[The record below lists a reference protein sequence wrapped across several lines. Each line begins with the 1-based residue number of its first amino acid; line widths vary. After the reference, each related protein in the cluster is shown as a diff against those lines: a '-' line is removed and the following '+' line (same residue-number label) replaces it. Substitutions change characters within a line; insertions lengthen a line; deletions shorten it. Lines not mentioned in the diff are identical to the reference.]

1 MVKGRRIT
9 WRPGLE
15 HDGLV
20 FEPGKAG
27 RKRNK
32 WNLRS
37 DLRQQSAVINGM
49 GLHDRRVAIN
59 TAGAIGGVAIAL
71 GCIVVRVLRCR
82 CLPVTGRGFSL
93 NFRDCLISMTRQTT
107 RHDRPGREKSD
118 RDQDQKACYLSHQ
131 MFIIL

>member
-20 FEPGKAG
+20 FEPGEAG

-37 DLRQQSAVINGM
+37 DLRQQSAVIDCM
-49 GLHDRRVAIN
+49 GLHDRRVAIK
-59 TAGAIGGVAIAL
+59 TTGAIGGVAIAI
-71 GCIVVRVLRCR
+71 GCISVRVLRCR
-82 CLPVTGRGFSL
+82 CLPVTGRGFGL
-93 NFRDCLISMTRQTT
+93 KFRDHRLCITCETT
-107 RHDRPGREKSD
+107 RHDRPGREKGD

>member
-1 MVKGRRIT
+1 MVKGWRIT

-32 WNLRS
+32 WNLGS
-37 DLRQQSAVINGM
+37 DLRKQCAVIDCM
-49 GLHDRRVAIN
+49 GLHDRRVAIK
-59 TAGAIGGVAIAL
+59 TSGAIRGVAIAT
-71 GCIVVRVLRCR
+71 GCIIVRVLRCR

-93 NFRDCLISMTRQTT
+93 SFRDHRLGMTCKTT
-107 RHDRPGREKSD
+107 RHDRPGRENGD
-118 RDQDQKACYLSHQ
+118 RNQDQKACYLSHQ
-131 MFIIL
+131 MFKIL